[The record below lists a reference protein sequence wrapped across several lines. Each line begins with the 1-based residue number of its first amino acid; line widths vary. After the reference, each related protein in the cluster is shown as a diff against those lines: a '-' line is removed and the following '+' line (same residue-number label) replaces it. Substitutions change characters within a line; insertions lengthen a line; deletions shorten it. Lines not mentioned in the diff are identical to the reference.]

1 MATKYP
7 FTEEQLAE
15 CIKDYPTTLSSEL
28 AKRYNCSIYKIN
40 NISTKYGLKK
50 DVEFMAAVARK
61 NMQRED
67 HPARKYW
74 IKKGDAPPN
83 KGKKQTEYMTPE
95 AIAKTAKTR
104 FKKGNTPHN
113 HKPVGYQRI
122 TQDGYIE
129 VKTEEPNIFKL
140 KHRLVWEKEFGEIP
154 AGNNIQFKDGNR
166 LNCELENLY
175 IITRAEQLGVNNSI
189 HRYPEE
195 LKKAMRML
203 GKLNKQLKKESH
215 GN

>member
-1 MATKYP
+1 MAT
-7 FTEEQLAE
+7 
-15 CIKDYPTTLSSEL
+15 
-28 AKRYNCSIYKIN
+28 RKITG
-40 NISTKYGLKK
+40 I
-50 DVEFMAAVARK
+50 
-61 NMQRED
+61 
-67 HPARKYW
+67 
-74 IKKGDAPPN
+74 DALN
-83 KGKKQTEYMTPE
+83 SHLFE

-154 AGNNIQFKDGNR
+154 AGHNSQFKDGNR

-175 IITRAEQLGVNNSI
+175 IITRADQLNENNSI
-189 HRYPEE
+189 HRYPED

>member
-7 FTEEQLAE
+7 FTDEQLAE
-15 CIKDYPTTLSSEL
+15 CIKDYPITLSSEL

-50 DVEFMAAVARK
+50 DIEFIAEVARK

-67 HPARKYW
+67 HPAKQYW
-74 IKKGDAPPN
+74 IQKGTTPPN

-129 VKTEEPNIFKL
+129 IKTEEPNIFKL

-154 AGNNIQFKDGNR
+154 AGHNIQFKDGNR

-175 IITRAEQLGVNNSI
+175 IITRADQVNINNSI
-189 HRYPEE
+189 NRYPDDI
-195 LKKAMRML
+195 KKAIRML
-203 GKLNKQLKKESH
+203 AKLNKQLKKINN

>member
-7 FTEEQLAE
+7 FTEEQLAQ

-50 DVEFMAAVARK
+50 DIEFIAEVARK

-67 HPARKYW
+67 HPAKQYW
-74 IKKGDAPPN
+74 IKKNTAPPN

-113 HKPVGYQRI
+113 HKSVGYQRI

-175 IITRAEQLGVNNSI
+175 IITRADQVNINNSI
-189 HRYPEE
+189 NRYPDDI
-195 LKKAMRML
+195 KKAIRML
-203 GKLNKQLKKESH
+203 AKLNKQLKKINN

>member
-1 MATKYP
+1 MALKYP
-7 FTEEQLAE
+7 FTKDQLEE

-28 AKRYNCSIYKIN
+28 AKRYNCSISKIN
-40 NISTKYGLKK
+40 NISYKFGLKK
-50 DVEFMAAVARK
+50 NKDFIAEVSRK
-61 NMQRED
+61 NMERED
-67 HPARKYW
+67 NPARLHW
-74 IKKGDAPPN
+74 IKKGNTPAN
-83 KGKKQTEYMTPE
+83 KGRKQTEYMTPE
-95 AIAKTAKTR
+95 AIERTAKTR

-113 HKPVGYQRI
+113 HKPVGWQRI
-122 TQDGYIE
+122 TKDGYVEI
-129 VKTEEPNIFKL
+129 KIAEPNVFKL
-140 KHRLVWEKEFGEIP
+140 KHRLIWENEIGPIP
-154 AGNNIQFKDGNR
+154 AGHNIQFKDGNR

-215 GN
+215 DN

>member
-1 MATKYP
+1 
-7 FTEEQLAE
+7 
-15 CIKDYPTTLSSEL
+15 
-28 AKRYNCSIYKIN
+28 
-40 NISTKYGLKK
+40 
-50 DVEFMAAVARK
+50 MAAVARK

-67 HPARKYW
+67 HPAQKYW
-74 IKKGDAPPN
+74 IKKGNVPAN

-154 AGNNIQFKDGNR
+154 AGNKIQYNYERVTG
-166 LNCELENLY
+166 
-175 IITRAEQLGVNNSI
+175 
-189 HRYPEE
+189 
-195 LKKAMRML
+195 
-203 GKLNKQLKKESH
+203 
-215 GN
+215 

>member
-1 MATKYP
+1 MATKYL

-50 DVEFMAAVARK
+50 DIEFIAEVARK

-67 HPARKYW
+67 HPAKQYW
-74 IKKGDAPPN
+74 IKKNTAPPN

-113 HKPVGYQRI
+113 HKSVGYQRI

-129 VKTEEPNIFKL
+129 VKTEEPNIFKI

-154 AGNNIQFKDGNR
+154 AGHNIQFKDGNR

-175 IITRAEQLGVNNSI
+175 IITRADQVNINNSI
-189 HRYPEE
+189 NRYPDDI
-195 LKKAMRML
+195 KKAIRML
-203 GKLNKQLKKESH
+203 AKLNKQLKKINN